1 MAEVR
6 FIGSTA
12 HIVPWLGRT
21 VQPDEVVTVPDD
33 QFDAYVCQP
42 ALWQPVAEPAPDAEP
57 APLMKPAPRRRGGKS
72 GD

>member
-12 HIVPWLGRT
+12 HVVPWLGRT
-21 VQPDEVVTVPDD
+21 VQPDEVVTVPDE

-42 ALWQPVAEPAPDAEP
+42 ALWQAVAEPAPAVEP
-57 APLMKPAPRRRGGKS
+57 EMTSKPALPRRGGKS